1 MTKFIINPADVN
13 EILSIEGCRD
23 EIEKLIGKND
33 ERKKKLLKI
42 INHYGVNNQQRKL
55 TEEVFELQEAI
66 TLHEKELDNFDI
78 NTDLNNAL
86 ILGILQIGKD
96 NITEEIA
103 DVLNMV
109 EQFMYYY
116 DIDVQDVIEI
126 KHQKINRQL
135 ERIKVEL
142 NETSKIKNL
151 QKEKLNKNNNIQ

>member
-103 DVLNMV
+103 DVLNML

-116 DIDVQDVIEI
+116 DSDIQDVIEI
-126 KHQKINRQL
+126 KHQKIHRQL
-135 ERIKVEL
+135 ERIE
-142 NETSKIKNL
+142 
-151 QKEKLNKNNNIQ
+151 KERI